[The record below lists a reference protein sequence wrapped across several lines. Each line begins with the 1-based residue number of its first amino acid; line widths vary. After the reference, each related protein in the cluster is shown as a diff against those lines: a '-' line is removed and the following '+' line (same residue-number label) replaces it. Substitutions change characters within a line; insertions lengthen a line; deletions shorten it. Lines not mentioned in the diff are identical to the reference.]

1 MMSLAVNNPDGL
13 KYAKQIYHKKLF
25 QHFKLESHTN
35 NSQKG
40 RNKSHIALRIHRSE
54 RRVWKYQRNNQ
65 NP

>member
-35 NSQKG
+35 NSQKKEET
-40 RNKSHIALRIHRSE
+40 NLILL
-54 RRVWKYQRNNQ
+54 
-65 NP
+65 